1 VLEPLAGDALLAEVE
16 ALLFASER
24 PISVGELLRVLP
36 EPQPERDDV
45 LACLDLLVRRHDEA
59 PGRGFVLVEVEERF
73 QFRTTAATAESVGRL
88 SGLRP
93 VKLSRAAL
101 EALAIVAYKQPVTRG
116 EVERVRGV
124 DSGGVLRALLQRRL
138 LRVAGRRDEPGR
150 PIVYATSQ
158 DFLDTFGLGSLDGL
172 PSLREFTQLGDE
184 DIEAVADLLTDP
196 GDLKKQVTFDEY
208 AARVAR
214 DEVDAR
220 VDERLAERRPPDPE
234 AAPEPAPESTP

>member
-1 VLEPLAGDALLAEVE
+1 MPEPLSSDALLAQVE
-16 ALLFASER
+16 ALLFAADR
-24 PISVGELLRVLP
+24 PITPGELLRVLP

-45 LACLDLLVRRHDEA
+45 LAAIDALLLRHGEA
-59 PGRGFVLVEVEERF
+59 GDRGFLLVEVEERF
-73 QFRTTAATAESVGRL
+73 QFRTTSATAEAVGRL

-124 DSGGVLRALLQRRL
+124 DSGGVLRALIQRRL

-150 PIVYATSQ
+150 PIVYGTTQ
-158 DFLDTFGLGSLDGL
+158 DFLDTFGLGALDGL

-184 DIEAVADLLTDP
+184 DIEAVADLLVAPD
-196 GDLKKQVTFDEY
+196 DLKKQVTFDEY

-220 VDERLAERRPPDPE
+220 VDERLAERRPPDP
-234 AAPEPAPESTP
+234 PSPPESTP

>member
-1 VLEPLAGDALLAEVE
+1 VPESLAGEALVAELE
-16 ALLFASER
+16 ALLFAAPR
-24 PISVGELLRVLP
+24 PVSPGELLRVLP
-36 EPQPERDDV
+36 EPQPEREAV
-45 LACLDLLVRRHDEA
+45 VQAIEFLTERHA
-59 PGRGFVLVEVEERF
+59 PASERGFALVEAEGRF
-73 QFRTTAATAESVGRL
+73 QFRTSEASSGSVGRL

-116 EVERVRGV
+116 DVERIRGV

-138 LRVAGRRDEPGR
+138 LRIAGRREEPGR

-158 DFLDTFGLGSLDGL
+158 DFLDTFGLGALDGL

-184 DIEAVADLLTDP
+184 DIEAVADLLTEP
-196 GDLKKQVTFDEY
+196 QDLKKQVTFDEY

-220 VDERLAERRPPDPE
+220 VDERLAERRPD
-234 AAPEPAPESTP
+234 APSTTPESPT